1 MHNNFVVRV
10 ILVFHCLVASAF
22 AQEATWSDFLFQF
35 QDCYRIKTTMTC
47 SVLVT
52 NQKQRRE
59 LSLGYTTFK
68 LFDNL
73 GNEVTSSVIRF
84 TSNGLSEK
92 ELISGVSA
100 EMEFEFD
107 GVSPQASNIAIL
119 NLDRRGVEFSNLSFS
134 ELQPQTTQQTV
145 YNNYLYELQGC
156 NKVDT
161 TITCLLTITNR
172 IQNRELGYAY
182 SNLRLFDNL
191 GNEFQASEKQFTSN
205 GSGQKNLT
213 TGVPAEFK
221 IIFNGVF
228 SEASDIALLDLHR
241 QILFRHIPFS
251 NPQPLTDYDIG
262 KEAGKQECLANP
274 ASCGIVSYEGKN
286 AYFYPN
292 NGKLYL
298 PFVNVPDTSGKVT
311 VYQVELNQQAP
322 EFVFEL
328 DVESIQQV
336 SEEQK

>member
-10 ILVFHCLVASAF
+10 ILVFHCLVAGAF
-22 AQEATWSDFLFQF
+22 AQEATWNDFLFQF
-35 QDCYRIKTTMTC
+35 QNCHRIKTTMTC

-52 NQKQRRE
+52 NQKQRRA
-59 LSLGYTTFK
+59 LSFAYTTVK

-73 GNEVTSSVIRF
+73 GNEVNGSGRF
-84 TSNGLSEK
+84 TSNGLSNK
-92 ELISGVSA
+92 ELLSGVSA
-100 EMEFEFD
+100 EIEFEFD
-107 GVSPQASNIAIL
+107 GVSPQASSIAIL
-119 NLDRRGVEFSNLSFS
+119 SIYNGYVEFSNLSFS

-145 YNNYLYELQGC
+145 YDNYLYELQGC

-172 IQNRELGYAY
+172 VQNRVLDRRY
-182 SNLRLFDNL
+182 SSLRLFDNL
-191 GNEFQASEKQFTSN
+191 GNEFRASEQQFTSN
-205 GSGQKNLT
+205 GSDYKELT

-221 IIFNGVF
+221 IVFNGVF
-228 SEASDIALLDLHR
+228 SEASDIALLDMG
-241 QILFRHIPFS
+241 QIWFRHIPFS

-322 EFVFEL
+322 YFVFEL

-336 SEEQK
+336 SEEDK